1 MNEKEAKILVKKFI
15 DYSNYEGYID
25 FNDYLGNQDIEAIEI
40 ILQLL
45 EQKDKRIDELEKA
58 LIDEDLKH
66 RNKINKEIGKHI
78 WVVYVANKEI
88 HVFDDY
94 VENIVITKDELLY
107 CPETDFS
114 EIPADEVIGYED
126 TDKLLK
132 KIVELS
138 KELNKEVE

>member
-1 MNEKEAKILVKKFI
+1 ME
-15 DYSNYEGYID
+15 
-25 FNDYLGNQDIEAIEI
+25 
-40 ILQLL
+40 
-45 EQKDKRIDELEKA
+45 ELK
-58 LIDEDLKH
+58 
-66 RNKINKEIGKHI
+66 KINKEIGKHI
-78 WVVYVANKEI
+78 WVVYINNKEI

-94 VENIVITKDELLY
+94 VESIVITKDGLWY